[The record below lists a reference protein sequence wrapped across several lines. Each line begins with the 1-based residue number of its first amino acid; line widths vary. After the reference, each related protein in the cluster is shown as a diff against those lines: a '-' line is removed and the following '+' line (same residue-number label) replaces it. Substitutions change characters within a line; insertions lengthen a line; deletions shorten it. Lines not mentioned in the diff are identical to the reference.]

1 MSNSSVITLPEIE
14 EMSLTEGQD
23 MLRHEVGDKLG
34 ISLGEFLRRLDSGE
48 YDSTEDD
55 TILRLVTFVPYVR

>member
-1 MSNSSVITLPEIE
+1 MSDSTVITLPEIE
-14 EMSLTEGQD
+14 EISSTDGQD

-34 ISLGEFLRRLDSGE
+34 LSLDDFLRKLDAGE
-48 YDSTEDD
+48 YEGTEDD

>member
-1 MSNSSVITLPEIE
+1 MSDNAVITLPEIE
-14 EMSLTEGQD
+14 ELSFAEGCD

-34 ISLGEFLRRLDSGE
+34 ISIEEFLSKLDSGE
-48 YDSTEDD
+48 FDGTEDD